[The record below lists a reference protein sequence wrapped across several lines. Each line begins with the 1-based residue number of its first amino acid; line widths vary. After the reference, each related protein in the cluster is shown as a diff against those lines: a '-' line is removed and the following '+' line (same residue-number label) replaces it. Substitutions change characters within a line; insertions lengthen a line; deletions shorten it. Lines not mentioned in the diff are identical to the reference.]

1 MNNSLENTIS
11 FEEYIR
17 VKARSVPQ
25 HRMKEFLDSLASKG
39 PEALQEFQQ
48 TATTTMVY
56 QQGGNCIYT
65 DSTEVAGSLLE
76 LACPVTTSV
85 QPQTQQE
92 QQIQVQQPQ
101 QVQVQ
106 VQVQQSPQQVS
117 AQLSPQLTVH
127 QPTEQPIQ
135 VQVQIQGQAPQ
146 SAAPSIQTPSL
157 QSPSPSQLQA
167 AQIQVQHVQAAQQIQ
182 AAEIPEEH
190 IPHQQIQAQL
200 VAGQSL
206 AGGQQIQIQ
215 TVGALS
221 PPPSQQG
228 SPREGERR
236 VGTASVLQPVKKRK
250 VDMPITVSYAI
261 SGQPVATVL
270 AIPQG
275 QQQSY
280 VSLRPDLLTV
290 DSAHLYS
297 ATGTITSPT
306 GETWTIPVYSAQPRG
321 DPQQQSITHIAIP
334 QEAYN
339 AVHVSGSPTA
349 LAAVKLE
356 DDKEKMVGTTSVVK
370 NSHEEVVQTL
380 ANSLFPAQFMNGNI
394 HIPVAV
400 QAVAGTYQNTAQT
413 VHIWDPQQQPQQ
425 QTPQEQTPP
434 PQQQQ
439 QQLQVTC
446 SAQTVQVAEVEPQSQ
461 PQPSPELLLPN
472 SLKPEEGLEVW
483 KNWAQTKNAELEKDA
498 QNRLAPIGRRQLLR
512 FQEDLISSA
521 VAELNY
527 GLCLMTRE
535 ARNGEGEPYDPD
547 VLYYIFLCIQKYL
560 FENGRVDDIFSDLYY
575 VRFTEWLHEVLKDVQ
590 PRVTPLGYVL
600 PSHVTEEMLWE
611 CKQLGAHSPSTLLT
625 TLMFFNTKYF
635 LLKTVDQHMKLAF
648 SKVLRQT
655 KKNPSNPKDKSTS
668 IRYLKA
674 LGIHQTGQKVT
685 DDMYAEQT
693 ENPEN
698 PLRCPIKL
706 YDFYLF
712 KCDFLILPGYIDFT
726 ADQVDLTSALTKKIT
741 LKTPLVSSP
750 MDTVTEAGMAIAM
763 ALTGGIGFI
772 HHNCTPEFQANEV
785 RKVKKYEQGFITDP
799 VVLSPK
805 DRVRDVFEAKARH
818 GFCGIPITDT
828 GRMGSRLV
836 GIISS
841 RDIDFLKEEEHDCF
855 LEEIM
860 TKREDLVVAP
870 AGITLKEAN
879 EILQRSK
886 KGKLPIVNED
896 DELVAIIA
904 RTDLKKNR
912 DYPLASKDA
921 KKQLLCGAAIGTHED
936 DKYRLD
942 LLAQAGVDV
951 VVLDSSQGNSIFQI
965 NMIKYIKDKYPN
977 LQVIGGNVV
986 TAAQAKNL
994 IDAGVDAL
1002 RVGMGSGSIC
1012 ITQEVLACGRP
1023 QATAVYKVSE
1033 YARRFGV
1040 PVIADGGIQNV
1051 GHIAK
1056 ALALGASTV
1065 MMGSLLAATT
1075 EAPGEYF
1082 FSDGI
1087 RLKKYRGMGS
1097 LDAMDKH
1104 LSSQNRYFSE
1114 ADKIKV
1120 AQGVSGAVQD
1130 KGSIH
1135 KFVPYLIAGIQHS
1148 CQDIG
1153 AKSLTQVR
1161 AMMYSGELKFEKRTS
1176 SAQVEGGVHSLHS
1189 YEKRLF

>member
-56 QQGGNCIYT
+56 QQGGNCIYP
-65 DSTEVAGSLLE
+65 DNTEVAGSLLE

-117 AQLSPQLTVH
+117 AQQLSPQLTVH
-127 QPTEQPIQ
+127 QPAEQPFQ

-146 SAAPSIQTPSL
+146 PAAPSIQTPSL

-167 AQIQVQHVQAAQQIQ
+167 AQIQVQHVQAAQQ
-182 AAEIPEEH
+182 
-190 IPHQQIQAQL
+190 
-200 VAGQSL
+200 
-206 AGGQQIQIQ
+206 
-215 TVGALS
+215 
-221 PPPSQQG
+221 
-228 SPREGERR
+228 
-236 VGTASVLQPVKKRK
+236 
-250 VDMPITVSYAI
+250 
-261 SGQPVATVL
+261 
-270 AIPQG
+270 
-275 QQQSY
+275 
-280 VSLRPDLLTV
+280 
-290 DSAHLYS
+290 
-297 ATGTITSPT
+297 
-306 GETWTIPVYSAQPRG
+306 
-321 DPQQQSITHIAIP
+321 
-334 QEAYN
+334 
-339 AVHVSGSPTA
+339 
-349 LAAVKLE
+349 
-356 DDKEKMVGTTSVVK
+356 
-370 NSHEEVVQTL
+370 
-380 ANSLFPAQFMNGNI
+380 
-394 HIPVAV
+394 
-400 QAVAGTYQNTAQT
+400 
-413 VHIWDPQQQPQQ
+413 
-425 QTPQEQTPP
+425 
-434 PQQQQ
+434 QQQQ

-712 KCDFLILPGYIDFT
+712 KCPQSVKGRN
-726 ADQVDLTSALTKKIT
+726 
-741 LKTPLVSSP
+741 
-750 MDTVTEAGMAIAM
+750 DTFY
-763 ALTGGIGFI
+763 L
-772 HHNCTPEFQANEV
+772 TPE
-785 RKVKKYEQGFITDP
+785 P
-799 VVLSPK
+799 
-805 DRVRDVFEAKARH
+805 
-818 GFCGIPITDT
+818 
-828 GRMGSRLV
+828 
-836 GIISS
+836 
-841 RDIDFLKEEEHDCF
+841 
-855 LEEIM
+855 
-860 TKREDLVVAP
+860 VVAP
-870 AGITLKEAN
+870 NSPIWYSVQPISREQMGQMLTRILVIREIQEA
-879 EILQRSK
+879 IA
-886 KGKLPIVNED
+886 
-896 DELVAIIA
+896 VAS
-904 RTDLKKNR
+904 
-912 DYPLASKDA
+912 ASSM
-921 KKQLLCGAAIGTHED
+921 H
-936 DKYRLD
+936 
-942 LLAQAGVDV
+942 
-951 VVLDSSQGNSIFQI
+951 
-965 NMIKYIKDKYPN
+965 
-977 LQVIGGNVV
+977 
-986 TAAQAKNL
+986 
-994 IDAGVDAL
+994 
-1002 RVGMGSGSIC
+1002 
-1012 ITQEVLACGRP
+1012 
-1023 QATAVYKVSE
+1023 
-1033 YARRFGV
+1033 
-1040 PVIADGGIQNV
+1040 
-1051 GHIAK
+1051 
-1056 ALALGASTV
+1056 
-1065 MMGSLLAATT
+1065 
-1075 EAPGEYF
+1075 
-1082 FSDGI
+1082 
-1087 RLKKYRGMGS
+1087 
-1097 LDAMDKH
+1097 
-1104 LSSQNRYFSE
+1104 
-1114 ADKIKV
+1114 
-1120 AQGVSGAVQD
+1120 
-1130 KGSIH
+1130 
-1135 KFVPYLIAGIQHS
+1135 
-1148 CQDIG
+1148 
-1153 AKSLTQVR
+1153 
-1161 AMMYSGELKFEKRTS
+1161 
-1176 SAQVEGGVHSLHS
+1176 
-1189 YEKRLF
+1189 

>member
-106 VQVQQSPQQVS
+106 VQVQQSPQQVL
-117 AQLSPQLTVH
+117 AQQLSPQLTVH

-146 SAAPSIQTPSL
+146 PAAPSIQTPSL
-157 QSPSPSQLQA
+157 QNPSPSQLQA

-182 AAEIPEEH
+182 ATEIPEEH

-250 VDMPITVSYAI
+250 VDLPITVSYAI

-339 AVHVSGSPTA
+339 TVHVSGSPTA

-434 PQQQQ
+434 PQQQQQ

-712 KCDFLILPGYIDFT
+712 KCPQSVKGRN
-726 ADQVDLTSALTKKIT
+726 
-741 LKTPLVSSP
+741 
-750 MDTVTEAGMAIAM
+750 DTFY
-763 ALTGGIGFI
+763 L
-772 HHNCTPEFQANEV
+772 TPE
-785 RKVKKYEQGFITDP
+785 P
-799 VVLSPK
+799 
-805 DRVRDVFEAKARH
+805 
-818 GFCGIPITDT
+818 
-828 GRMGSRLV
+828 
-836 GIISS
+836 
-841 RDIDFLKEEEHDCF
+841 
-855 LEEIM
+855 
-860 TKREDLVVAP
+860 VVAP
-870 AGITLKEAN
+870 NSPIWYSVQPISREQMGQMLTRILVIREIQEA
-879 EILQRSK
+879 IA
-886 KGKLPIVNED
+886 
-896 DELVAIIA
+896 VA
-904 RTDLKKNR
+904 
-912 DYPLASKDA
+912 
-921 KKQLLCGAAIGTHED
+921 
-936 DKYRLD
+936 
-942 LLAQAGVDV
+942 
-951 VVLDSSQGNSIFQI
+951 
-965 NMIKYIKDKYPN
+965 
-977 LQVIGGNVV
+977 
-986 TAAQAKNL
+986 
-994 IDAGVDAL
+994 
-1002 RVGMGSGSIC
+1002 
-1012 ITQEVLACGRP
+1012 
-1023 QATAVYKVSE
+1023 
-1033 YARRFGV
+1033 
-1040 PVIADGGIQNV
+1040 
-1051 GHIAK
+1051 
-1056 ALALGASTV
+1056 
-1065 MMGSLLAATT
+1065 
-1075 EAPGEYF
+1075 
-1082 FSDGI
+1082 
-1087 RLKKYRGMGS
+1087 
-1097 LDAMDKH
+1097 
-1104 LSSQNRYFSE
+1104 
-1114 ADKIKV
+1114 
-1120 AQGVSGAVQD
+1120 
-1130 KGSIH
+1130 
-1135 KFVPYLIAGIQHS
+1135 
-1148 CQDIG
+1148 
-1153 AKSLTQVR
+1153 
-1161 AMMYSGELKFEKRTS
+1161 
-1176 SAQVEGGVHSLHS
+1176 SANTMH
-1189 YEKRLF
+1189 

>member
-85 QPQTQQE
+85 QPQTQPE

-117 AQLSPQLTVH
+117 AQQLSPQLTVH
-127 QPTEQPIQ
+127 QPAEQPIH
-135 VQVQIQGQAPQ
+135 VQVQIQGQAAQP
-146 SAAPSIQTPSL
+146 AAPSIQTPSL

-167 AQIQVQHVQAAQQIQ
+167 AQIQVQHMQAAQQIQ
-182 AAEIPEEH
+182 APEIPEEH

-434 PQQQQ
+434 PPQQQQQQ

-712 KCDFLILPGYIDFT
+712 KCPQSVKGRN
-726 ADQVDLTSALTKKIT
+726 
-741 LKTPLVSSP
+741 
-750 MDTVTEAGMAIAM
+750 DTFY
-763 ALTGGIGFI
+763 L
-772 HHNCTPEFQANEV
+772 TPE
-785 RKVKKYEQGFITDP
+785 P
-799 VVLSPK
+799 
-805 DRVRDVFEAKARH
+805 
-818 GFCGIPITDT
+818 
-828 GRMGSRLV
+828 
-836 GIISS
+836 
-841 RDIDFLKEEEHDCF
+841 
-855 LEEIM
+855 
-860 TKREDLVVAP
+860 VVAP
-870 AGITLKEAN
+870 NSPIWYSVQPISREQMGQMLTRILVIREIQEA
-879 EILQRSK
+879 IA
-886 KGKLPIVNED
+886 
-896 DELVAIIA
+896 VA
-904 RTDLKKNR
+904 
-912 DYPLASKDA
+912 S
-921 KKQLLCGAAIGTHED
+921 
-936 DKYRLD
+936 
-942 LLAQAGVDV
+942 
-951 VVLDSSQGNSIFQI
+951 
-965 NMIKYIKDKYPN
+965 
-977 LQVIGGNVV
+977 
-986 TAAQAKNL
+986 
-994 IDAGVDAL
+994 
-1002 RVGMGSGSIC
+1002 
-1012 ITQEVLACGRP
+1012 
-1023 QATAVYKVSE
+1023 
-1033 YARRFGV
+1033 
-1040 PVIADGGIQNV
+1040 
-1051 GHIAK
+1051 
-1056 ALALGASTV
+1056 AST
-1065 MMGSLLAATT
+1065 M
-1075 EAPGEYF
+1075 
-1082 FSDGI
+1082 
-1087 RLKKYRGMGS
+1087 
-1097 LDAMDKH
+1097 H
-1104 LSSQNRYFSE
+1104 
-1114 ADKIKV
+1114 
-1120 AQGVSGAVQD
+1120 
-1130 KGSIH
+1130 
-1135 KFVPYLIAGIQHS
+1135 
-1148 CQDIG
+1148 
-1153 AKSLTQVR
+1153 
-1161 AMMYSGELKFEKRTS
+1161 
-1176 SAQVEGGVHSLHS
+1176 
-1189 YEKRLF
+1189 

>member
-85 QPQTQQE
+85 QPQTQPE

-117 AQLSPQLTVH
+117 AQQLSPQLTVH
-127 QPTEQPIQ
+127 QPAEQPIH
-135 VQVQIQGQAPQ
+135 VQVQIQGQAAQP
-146 SAAPSIQTPSL
+146 AAPSIQTPSL

-167 AQIQVQHVQAAQQIQ
+167 AQIQVQHMQAAQQIQ
-182 AAEIPEEH
+182 APEIPEEH

-434 PQQQQ
+434 PPQQPQQQ

-535 ARNGEGEPYDPD
+535 ARNGEGDPYDPD

-712 KCDFLILPGYIDFT
+712 KCPQSVKGRN
-726 ADQVDLTSALTKKIT
+726 
-741 LKTPLVSSP
+741 
-750 MDTVTEAGMAIAM
+750 DTFY
-763 ALTGGIGFI
+763 L
-772 HHNCTPEFQANEV
+772 TPE
-785 RKVKKYEQGFITDP
+785 P
-799 VVLSPK
+799 
-805 DRVRDVFEAKARH
+805 
-818 GFCGIPITDT
+818 
-828 GRMGSRLV
+828 
-836 GIISS
+836 
-841 RDIDFLKEEEHDCF
+841 
-855 LEEIM
+855 
-860 TKREDLVVAP
+860 VVAP
-870 AGITLKEAN
+870 NSPIWYSVQPISREQMGQMLTRILVIREIQEA
-879 EILQRSK
+879 IA
-886 KGKLPIVNED
+886 
-896 DELVAIIA
+896 VA
-904 RTDLKKNR
+904 
-912 DYPLASKDA
+912 S
-921 KKQLLCGAAIGTHED
+921 
-936 DKYRLD
+936 
-942 LLAQAGVDV
+942 
-951 VVLDSSQGNSIFQI
+951 
-965 NMIKYIKDKYPN
+965 
-977 LQVIGGNVV
+977 
-986 TAAQAKNL
+986 
-994 IDAGVDAL
+994 
-1002 RVGMGSGSIC
+1002 
-1012 ITQEVLACGRP
+1012 
-1023 QATAVYKVSE
+1023 
-1033 YARRFGV
+1033 
-1040 PVIADGGIQNV
+1040 
-1051 GHIAK
+1051 
-1056 ALALGASTV
+1056 AST
-1065 MMGSLLAATT
+1065 M
-1075 EAPGEYF
+1075 
-1082 FSDGI
+1082 
-1087 RLKKYRGMGS
+1087 
-1097 LDAMDKH
+1097 H
-1104 LSSQNRYFSE
+1104 
-1114 ADKIKV
+1114 
-1120 AQGVSGAVQD
+1120 
-1130 KGSIH
+1130 
-1135 KFVPYLIAGIQHS
+1135 
-1148 CQDIG
+1148 
-1153 AKSLTQVR
+1153 
-1161 AMMYSGELKFEKRTS
+1161 
-1176 SAQVEGGVHSLHS
+1176 
-1189 YEKRLF
+1189 

>member
-106 VQVQQSPQQVS
+106 VQVQQSPQQFS
-117 AQLSPQLTVH
+117 AQQLSPQLTVH
-127 QPTEQPIQ
+127 QPAEQPIQ

-146 SAAPSIQTPSL
+146 PAAPSIQTPSL

-221 PPPSQQG
+221 PPSSQQG

-434 PQQQQ
+434 PQQQQQ

-712 KCDFLILPGYIDFT
+712 KCPQSVKGRN
-726 ADQVDLTSALTKKIT
+726 
-741 LKTPLVSSP
+741 
-750 MDTVTEAGMAIAM
+750 DTFY
-763 ALTGGIGFI
+763 L
-772 HHNCTPEFQANEV
+772 TPE
-785 RKVKKYEQGFITDP
+785 P
-799 VVLSPK
+799 
-805 DRVRDVFEAKARH
+805 
-818 GFCGIPITDT
+818 
-828 GRMGSRLV
+828 
-836 GIISS
+836 
-841 RDIDFLKEEEHDCF
+841 
-855 LEEIM
+855 
-860 TKREDLVVAP
+860 VVAP
-870 AGITLKEAN
+870 NSPIWYSVQPISREQMGQMLTRILVIREIQEA
-879 EILQRSK
+879 IA
-886 KGKLPIVNED
+886 
-896 DELVAIIA
+896 VA
-904 RTDLKKNR
+904 N
-912 DYPLASKDA
+912 
-921 KKQLLCGAAIGTHED
+921 
-936 DKYRLD
+936 
-942 LLAQAGVDV
+942 
-951 VVLDSSQGNSIFQI
+951 
-965 NMIKYIKDKYPN
+965 
-977 LQVIGGNVV
+977 
-986 TAAQAKNL
+986 
-994 IDAGVDAL
+994 
-1002 RVGMGSGSIC
+1002 
-1012 ITQEVLACGRP
+1012 
-1023 QATAVYKVSE
+1023 
-1033 YARRFGV
+1033 
-1040 PVIADGGIQNV
+1040 
-1051 GHIAK
+1051 
-1056 ALALGASTV
+1056 AST
-1065 MMGSLLAATT
+1065 M
-1075 EAPGEYF
+1075 
-1082 FSDGI
+1082 
-1087 RLKKYRGMGS
+1087 
-1097 LDAMDKH
+1097 H
-1104 LSSQNRYFSE
+1104 
-1114 ADKIKV
+1114 
-1120 AQGVSGAVQD
+1120 
-1130 KGSIH
+1130 
-1135 KFVPYLIAGIQHS
+1135 
-1148 CQDIG
+1148 
-1153 AKSLTQVR
+1153 
-1161 AMMYSGELKFEKRTS
+1161 
-1176 SAQVEGGVHSLHS
+1176 
-1189 YEKRLF
+1189 

>member
-117 AQLSPQLTVH
+117 AQQLSPQLTVH
-127 QPTEQPIQ
+127 QPAEQPIH
-135 VQVQIQGQAPQ
+135 VQVQIQGQAAQPT
-146 SAAPSIQTPSL
+146 APSIQTPSL

-167 AQIQVQHVQAAQQIQ
+167 AQIQVQHMQAAQQIQ

-434 PQQQQ
+434 PPQQQQQ

-712 KCDFLILPGYIDFT
+712 KCPQSVKGRN
-726 ADQVDLTSALTKKIT
+726 
-741 LKTPLVSSP
+741 
-750 MDTVTEAGMAIAM
+750 DTFY
-763 ALTGGIGFI
+763 L
-772 HHNCTPEFQANEV
+772 TPE
-785 RKVKKYEQGFITDP
+785 P
-799 VVLSPK
+799 
-805 DRVRDVFEAKARH
+805 
-818 GFCGIPITDT
+818 
-828 GRMGSRLV
+828 
-836 GIISS
+836 
-841 RDIDFLKEEEHDCF
+841 
-855 LEEIM
+855 
-860 TKREDLVVAP
+860 VVAP
-870 AGITLKEAN
+870 NSPIWYSVQPISREQMGQMLTRILVIREIQEA
-879 EILQRSK
+879 IA
-886 KGKLPIVNED
+886 
-896 DELVAIIA
+896 VA
-904 RTDLKKNR
+904 
-912 DYPLASKDA
+912 S
-921 KKQLLCGAAIGTHED
+921 
-936 DKYRLD
+936 
-942 LLAQAGVDV
+942 
-951 VVLDSSQGNSIFQI
+951 
-965 NMIKYIKDKYPN
+965 
-977 LQVIGGNVV
+977 
-986 TAAQAKNL
+986 
-994 IDAGVDAL
+994 
-1002 RVGMGSGSIC
+1002 
-1012 ITQEVLACGRP
+1012 
-1023 QATAVYKVSE
+1023 
-1033 YARRFGV
+1033 
-1040 PVIADGGIQNV
+1040 
-1051 GHIAK
+1051 
-1056 ALALGASTV
+1056 AST
-1065 MMGSLLAATT
+1065 M
-1075 EAPGEYF
+1075 
-1082 FSDGI
+1082 
-1087 RLKKYRGMGS
+1087 
-1097 LDAMDKH
+1097 H
-1104 LSSQNRYFSE
+1104 
-1114 ADKIKV
+1114 
-1120 AQGVSGAVQD
+1120 
-1130 KGSIH
+1130 
-1135 KFVPYLIAGIQHS
+1135 
-1148 CQDIG
+1148 
-1153 AKSLTQVR
+1153 
-1161 AMMYSGELKFEKRTS
+1161 
-1176 SAQVEGGVHSLHS
+1176 
-1189 YEKRLF
+1189 

>member
-76 LACPVTTSV
+76 LACPVTASV

-117 AQLSPQLTVH
+117 AQQLSPQLTVH
-127 QPTEQPIQ
+127 QPAEQPIH
-135 VQVQIQGQAPQ
+135 VQVQIQGQAAQPT
-146 SAAPSIQTPSL
+146 APSIQTPSL

-167 AQIQVQHVQAAQQIQ
+167 AQIQVQHMQAAQQIQ

-206 AGGQQIQIQ
+206 AG
-215 TVGALS
+215 
-221 PPPSQQG
+221 
-228 SPREGERR
+228 
-236 VGTASVLQPVKKRK
+236 
-250 VDMPITVSYAI
+250 
-261 SGQPVATVL
+261 
-270 AIPQG
+270 
-275 QQQSY
+275 
-280 VSLRPDLLTV
+280 
-290 DSAHLYS
+290 
-297 ATGTITSPT
+297 
-306 GETWTIPVYSAQPRG
+306 
-321 DPQQQSITHIAIP
+321 
-334 QEAYN
+334 
-339 AVHVSGSPTA
+339 
-349 LAAVKLE
+349 
-356 DDKEKMVGTTSVVK
+356 
-370 NSHEEVVQTL
+370 
-380 ANSLFPAQFMNGNI
+380 AQFMNGNI

-434 PQQQQ
+434 PPQQQQQ

-461 PQPSPELLLPN
+461 AQPSPELLLPN

-712 KCDFLILPGYIDFT
+712 KCPQSVKGRN
-726 ADQVDLTSALTKKIT
+726 
-741 LKTPLVSSP
+741 
-750 MDTVTEAGMAIAM
+750 DTFY
-763 ALTGGIGFI
+763 L
-772 HHNCTPEFQANEV
+772 TPE
-785 RKVKKYEQGFITDP
+785 P
-799 VVLSPK
+799 
-805 DRVRDVFEAKARH
+805 
-818 GFCGIPITDT
+818 
-828 GRMGSRLV
+828 
-836 GIISS
+836 
-841 RDIDFLKEEEHDCF
+841 
-855 LEEIM
+855 
-860 TKREDLVVAP
+860 VVAP
-870 AGITLKEAN
+870 NSPIWYSVQPISREQMGQMLTRILVIREIQEA
-879 EILQRSK
+879 
-886 KGKLPIVNED
+886 
-896 DELVAIIA
+896 IA
-904 RTDLKKNR
+904 
-912 DYPLASKDA
+912 
-921 KKQLLCGAAIGTHED
+921 
-936 DKYRLD
+936 
-942 LLAQAGVDV
+942 V
-951 VVLDSSQGNSIFQI
+951 
-965 NMIKYIKDKYPN
+965 
-977 LQVIGGNVV
+977 
-986 TAAQAKNL
+986 
-994 IDAGVDAL
+994 
-1002 RVGMGSGSIC
+1002 
-1012 ITQEVLACGRP
+1012 
-1023 QATAVYKVSE
+1023 ATA
-1033 YARRFGV
+1033 
-1040 PVIADGGIQNV
+1040 
-1051 GHIAK
+1051 
-1056 ALALGASTV
+1056 ST
-1065 MMGSLLAATT
+1065 M
-1075 EAPGEYF
+1075 
-1082 FSDGI
+1082 
-1087 RLKKYRGMGS
+1087 
-1097 LDAMDKH
+1097 H
-1104 LSSQNRYFSE
+1104 
-1114 ADKIKV
+1114 
-1120 AQGVSGAVQD
+1120 
-1130 KGSIH
+1130 
-1135 KFVPYLIAGIQHS
+1135 
-1148 CQDIG
+1148 
-1153 AKSLTQVR
+1153 
-1161 AMMYSGELKFEKRTS
+1161 
-1176 SAQVEGGVHSLHS
+1176 
-1189 YEKRLF
+1189 

>member
-106 VQVQQSPQQVS
+106 VQVQQSSQQVS
-117 AQLSPQLTVH
+117 AQQLSPQLTVH
-127 QPTEQPIQ
+127 QPAEQPIQ

-146 SAAPSIQTPSL
+146 SAPSIQTPSL
-157 QSPSPSQLQA
+157 QSPNPSQLQA

-434 PQQQQ
+434 QQQQQQQQ

-712 KCDFLILPGYIDFT
+712 KCPQSVKGRN
-726 ADQVDLTSALTKKIT
+726 
-741 LKTPLVSSP
+741 
-750 MDTVTEAGMAIAM
+750 DTFY
-763 ALTGGIGFI
+763 L
-772 HHNCTPEFQANEV
+772 TPE
-785 RKVKKYEQGFITDP
+785 P
-799 VVLSPK
+799 
-805 DRVRDVFEAKARH
+805 
-818 GFCGIPITDT
+818 
-828 GRMGSRLV
+828 
-836 GIISS
+836 
-841 RDIDFLKEEEHDCF
+841 
-855 LEEIM
+855 
-860 TKREDLVVAP
+860 VVAP
-870 AGITLKEAN
+870 NSPIWYSVQPISREQMGQMLTRILVIREIQEA
-879 EILQRSK
+879 IA
-886 KGKLPIVNED
+886 
-896 DELVAIIA
+896 VA
-904 RTDLKKNR
+904 N
-912 DYPLASKDA
+912 
-921 KKQLLCGAAIGTHED
+921 
-936 DKYRLD
+936 
-942 LLAQAGVDV
+942 
-951 VVLDSSQGNSIFQI
+951 
-965 NMIKYIKDKYPN
+965 
-977 LQVIGGNVV
+977 
-986 TAAQAKNL
+986 
-994 IDAGVDAL
+994 
-1002 RVGMGSGSIC
+1002 
-1012 ITQEVLACGRP
+1012 
-1023 QATAVYKVSE
+1023 
-1033 YARRFGV
+1033 
-1040 PVIADGGIQNV
+1040 
-1051 GHIAK
+1051 
-1056 ALALGASTV
+1056 AST
-1065 MMGSLLAATT
+1065 M
-1075 EAPGEYF
+1075 
-1082 FSDGI
+1082 
-1087 RLKKYRGMGS
+1087 
-1097 LDAMDKH
+1097 H
-1104 LSSQNRYFSE
+1104 
-1114 ADKIKV
+1114 
-1120 AQGVSGAVQD
+1120 
-1130 KGSIH
+1130 
-1135 KFVPYLIAGIQHS
+1135 
-1148 CQDIG
+1148 
-1153 AKSLTQVR
+1153 
-1161 AMMYSGELKFEKRTS
+1161 
-1176 SAQVEGGVHSLHS
+1176 
-1189 YEKRLF
+1189 